1 MKSNIKKIE
10 SVLSP
15 RDLLQISSLVPY
27 IFLKPSYW
35 LILFSYIAAFE

>member
-27 IFLKPSYW
+27 IFFK
-35 LILFSYIAAFE
+35 AFLLVNII